1 MSKELVKW
9 QLPESE
15 AGRKIDNALVRLGN
29 DRAPQKP
36 GRPAEIETRRTQRAL
51 DGEVIDVLRT
61 CAVHDKV
68 YVARYVSDASG
79 RFQYS
84 QTIKVTEALFLG
96 QYADSQVLFNSFDA
110 AEECCPWCGS
120 SGFGSVRCG
129 KCGKEICFGKTTAR
143 YFRCRSSC
151 GSQGTL
157 GPPVR
162 RQEAGVTPSL
172 RRGSYSTE

>member
-1 MSKELVKW
+1 MSKELVRW
-9 QLPESE
+9 QPPESE
-15 AGRKIDNALVRLGN
+15 ATRKIDNALARLGN
-29 DRAPQKP
+29 ERARQTHV
-36 GRPAEIETRRTQRAL
+36 RPAERETRRVQKAL
-51 DGEVIDVLRT
+51 GGEVIDVLRT

-96 QYADSQVLFNSFDA
+96 QYADSEVRFNSFDA

-120 SGFGSVRCG
+120 SGIGSIRCG
-129 KCGKEICFGKTTAR
+129 QCRKEICYGKTTAR

-151 GSQGTL
+151 GGQGPL
-157 GPPVR
+157 GPPVH
-162 RQEAGVTPSL
+162 RQEAGVAPSL
-172 RRGSYSTE
+172 CRGGYSTK

>member
-1 MSKELVKW
+1 MGKELVKW

-15 AGRKIDNALVRLGN
+15 DGRKIDNALASLGN
-29 DRAPQKP
+29 ERALQKL
-36 GRPAEIETRRTQRAL
+36 GRPAEIETRRTQKAL

-79 RFQYS
+79 RFHYS
-84 QTIKVTEALFLG
+84 QTIKVTEVLFLG

-120 SGFGSVRCG
+120 SGIGSVLCG
-129 KCGKEICFGKTTAR
+129 QCRKEICFGKTTAR
-143 YFRCRSSC
+143 YFRCCSSC
-151 GSQGTL
+151 GGQGTF
-157 GPPVR
+157 GPPAH